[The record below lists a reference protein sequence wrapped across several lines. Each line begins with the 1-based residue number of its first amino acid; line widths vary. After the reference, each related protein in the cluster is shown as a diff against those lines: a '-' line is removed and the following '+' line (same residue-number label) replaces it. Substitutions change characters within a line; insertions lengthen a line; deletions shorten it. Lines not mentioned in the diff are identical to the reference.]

1 MTATPHDALVR
12 GIFGEPR
19 YMAEELR
26 SVLPLE
32 LLATLELDSLAPVDG
47 SFIDE
52 ALRETSADLIFS
64 VGLRGAG
71 TGLVHV
77 LFEHQSTPDERMPLR
92 LLRYQARIWERHS
105 AEHPG
110 DPRLPPIVSVLL
122 FQGPKPWPWPTR
134 FSGAL
139 ALDDAQ
145 RSALGRHLLDF
156 EFVLDDLARQT
167 DTQILGRA
175 SDAIV
180 RLTLL
185 ALRNARSESRL
196 FDLVATA
203 MSAVRKDLRGRDVG
217 PALMRLARYAVHVDE
232 VPYATVT
239 SAFENSLAPTEW
251 SKAMAT
257 TAEQLQIATRRESL
271 VELLEI
277 KFGRLDPALRA
288 RVEEASPD
296 QVTTW
301 LRRMVVADA
310 LEKVFAD

>member
-1 MTATPHDALVR
+1 MTSTPHDALVR

-19 YMAEELR
+19 FMAEELR
-26 SVLPLE
+26 TVLPSE
-32 LLATLELDSLAPVDG
+32 LLATLQLDSLAPVDG

-52 ALRETSADLIFS
+52 ALRETSADLLFS

-71 TGLVHV
+71 SGLVHV

-110 DPRLPPIVSVLL
+110 DPRLPPIVTVLL

-145 RSALGRHLLDF
+145 RAGFGRHLLDF

-167 DTQILGRA
+167 DAQILGRA

-180 RLTLL
+180 RLTLF
-185 ALRNARSESRL
+185 ALRNARANSRL
-196 FDLVATA
+196 FELVAAA
-203 MSAVRKDLRGRDVG
+203 MSTMRNDLRGREVG
-217 PALMRLARYAVHVDE
+217 PAIARLARYAVKVDD
-232 VPYATVT
+232 VSFRTVQ
-239 SAFENSLAPTEW
+239 SAFENSLVPTEW
-251 SKAMAT
+251 SEAMFS
-257 TAEQLQIATRRESL
+257 TADQLQAEARRDILLEQ
-271 VELLEI
+271 LEI
-277 KFGRLDPALRA
+277 KFGNLDPATRV
-288 RVEEASPD
+288 RVEKASPE
-296 QVTTW
+296 QVIAW
-301 LRRMVVADA
+301 LRRMVVVHS
-310 LEKVFAD
+310 LEKVFAE

>member
-1 MTATPHDALVR
+1 VTSTPHDDLVR

-19 YMAEELR
+19 FMAEELR
-26 SVLPLE
+26 TVLPSE
-32 LLATLELDSLAPVDG
+32 LLATLQLDSLAPVDG

-52 ALRETSADLIFS
+52 RLRETSADLLFS

-71 TGLVHV
+71 SGLVHV

-110 DPRLPPIVSVLL
+110 DPRLPPIVTVLL

-139 ALDDAQ
+139 ALDDSQ
-145 RSALGRHLLDF
+145 RAGFGRHLLDF

-167 DTQILGRA
+167 DAQILGRA

-185 ALRNARSESRL
+185 ALRNARANSRL
-196 FDLVATA
+196 FELVATA
-203 MSAVRKDLRGRDVG
+203 MSTMRNDLRGREVG
-217 PALMRLARYAVHVDE
+217 PAIARLARYAVNVDE
-232 VPYATVT
+232 VSIKAVR
-239 SAFENSLAPTEW
+239 SAFDNALVPTEW
-251 SKAMAT
+251 SEAMTT
-257 TAEQLQIATRRESL
+257 TADYMRAEGHRESL
-271 VELLEI
+271 LVQIEV
-277 KFGRLDPALRA
+277 KFGPLDPAIRV
-288 RVEEASPD
+288 RVEDASPE
-296 QVTTW
+296 QLIIW
-301 LRRMVVADA
+301 IRRIVVVDSLA
-310 LEKVFAD
+310 KVFAD